1 MLPSIRP
8 PIRASSSVLSLFTDS
23 AIHTTTSSQATCRL
37 TFQQRTLSQ
46 WHNVVDQTRPPSPG
60 STSAGSGID
69 YNSPPLSFPSH
80 DQYQHSQEDH
90 QQHHHHLPPPPQ
102 GFFSRLL
109 HALRTHPVTL
119 LLSSQLQHFDQV
131 LGSPYHRLLSHP
143 FRMLFSTFKLLAFTH
158 LFLEHV
164 LSMAPASG
172 PSMLPTFEVVGEW
185 LVVSRF
191 HKYGNG
197 VKVGDLV
204 VYQIPVS
211 TSGELGV
218 KRIMG
223 MPGDYVLVDT
233 PMAGG
238 GTVEG
243 EVLGDRGGLGEG
255 DEVMIQVPE
264 GHCWVVGDNLTA
276 SRDSRTFGPVPL
288 ALIRGKV
295 FAKVQSNWLP
305 KLIRNPLERV
315 ELEEAMA

>member
-1 MLPSIRP
+1 MPPSIRP
-8 PIRASSSVLSLFTDS
+8 PTRASSSLISLLVGPTLR
-23 AIHTTTSSQATCRL
+23 TTTSSQGTCRL
-37 TFQQRTLSQ
+37 LSGR
-46 WHNVVDQTRPPSPG
+46 HNVVVSQTPPPNPG
-60 STSAGSGID
+60 PTVAGSGID
-69 YNSPPLSFPSH
+69 YNLPPLSSS
-80 DQYQHSQEDH
+80 QQHSQHH
-90 QQHHHHLPPPPQ
+90 QQENQHSIPPPPPQ
-102 GFFSRLL
+102 GFLPRLLHFLRTHPLTLSFSRLL
-109 HALRTHPVTL
+109 SHLDNL
-119 LLSSQLQHFDQV
+119 
-131 LGSPYHRLLSHP
+131 LGSPSTRLLSHP
-143 FRMLFSTFKLLAFTH
+143 FRVLFSTLKLLAFTH

-191 HKYGNG
+191 HKYGNS

-204 VYQIPVS
+204 VYQIPIS

-233 PMAGG
+233 PVPGG

-243 EVLGDRGGLGEG
+243 EVLGERPGGDG
-255 DEVMIQVPE
+255 DDIMIQVPE

-295 FAKVQSNWLP
+295 FAKIQSNWLP

-315 ELEEAMA
+315 ELEDVMA

>member
-1 MLPSIRP
+1 
-8 PIRASSSVLSLFTDS
+8 
-23 AIHTTTSSQATCRL
+23 
-37 TFQQRTLSQ
+37 
-46 WHNVVDQTRPPSPG
+46 
-60 STSAGSGID
+60 
-69 YNSPPLSFPSH
+69 
-80 DQYQHSQEDH
+80 
-90 QQHHHHLPPPPQ
+90 
-102 GFFSRLL
+102 
-109 HALRTHPVTL
+109 
-119 LLSSQLQHFDQV
+119 
-131 LGSPYHRLLSHP
+131 
-143 FRMLFSTFKLLAFTH
+143 FRVLFSTFKLLAFTH

-197 VKVGDLV
+197 VNVGDLV
-204 VYQIPVS
+204 VYQIPIS

-233 PMAGG
+233 PVPGG
-238 GTVEG
+238 GT
-243 EVLGDRGGLGEG
+243 
-255 DEVMIQVPE
+255 VPE

-295 FAKVQSNWLP
+295 FAKIQSNWLP
-305 KLIRNPLERV
+305 KLIRN
-315 ELEEAMA
+315 